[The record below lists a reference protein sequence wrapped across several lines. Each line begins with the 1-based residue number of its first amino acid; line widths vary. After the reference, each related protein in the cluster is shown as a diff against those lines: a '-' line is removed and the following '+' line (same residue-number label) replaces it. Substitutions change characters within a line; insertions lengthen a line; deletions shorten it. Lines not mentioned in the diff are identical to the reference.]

1 MSDSIVKWMSY
12 AGPKFA
18 GMTLAE
24 WTDAFVERFGCEV
37 SSPSIVNQLEMML
50 RDAGWTPKETPK
62 GLRYWVRSED
72 SP

>member
-1 MSDSIVKWMSY
+1 MSDSIVEWMSD

-37 SSPSIVNQLEMML
+37 SSPIVNQLEMML
-50 RDAGWTPKETPK
+50 RDAGMDTQGNT
-62 GLRYWVRSED
+62 
-72 SP
+72 